1 MANLK
6 ETSTSRILNHLK
18 GDQWAIIS
26 PYRSERTEKEN
37 RELMNQLKAKIR
49 SFGLGFN
56 EFVSRWVEEG
66 ESFDERSLLIPDLP
80 AKIAMEL
87 GQALDQ
93 SSVIVKD
100 EKGCREVC
108 TTPFESY
115 IPGETV
121 RTYNTEGRDF
131 MNIEDAKDIFAKRKG
146 GPASMPVKGNT
157 PFHLSEM
164 YEIEE
169 PRPSYFQTKESWT
182 KIYGED

>member
-1 MANLK
+1 MKNLK
-6 ETSTSRILNHLK
+6 ETSTSRIMNHLK

-26 PYRSERTEKEN
+26 PYRSERSEDEN
-37 RELMNQLKAKIR
+37 RELMTQLKAKIR

-56 EFVSRWVEEG
+56 EFISRWVENG
-66 ESFDERSLLIPDLP
+66 ESFDERSLLIPNLP
-80 AKIAMEL
+80 TKVAIEL
-87 GQALDQ
+87 GQELDQ

-100 EKGCREVC
+100 EKGCREIC
-108 TTPFESY
+108 TTSFENF

-121 RTYNTEGRDF
+121 RTYNTEGDF

-164 YEIEE
+164 YEVEQ
-169 PRPSYFQTKESWT
+169 PKPSYFQTRESLV
-182 KIYGED
+182 KIYGEV